1 MRHQQLR
8 NATLLFIGT
17 ALLLASSPGMAQA
30 PRRSAEELL
39 EAMQGTWVRDSM
51 NNKGDW
57 IRREKVI
64 QGNTETITDYD
75 KDNQTIRGWTVQF
88 KVERFAGKYNVFRT
102 SGVVYIFDVDD
113 NYWYELH
120 DLKRTKT
127 MLPAFRRVKPTGN
140 LNENT
145 LKGIENWIGKWRGDF
160 VPTAVA
166 GYGNVAGEPLQVD
179 FTVEKNS
186 LGTTLVFSWIES
198 KKSSGEVV
206 GTVHGYAAWSPAKKD
221 PRHPLHQFQ
230 WRQRQGNT
238 LSSGEGLCSSPR
250 WYGCRGYLF
259 GDLHHGIP
267 RCRHPCPQDHQPCPQ
282 WPERSRRGA
291 GDAQAGP
298 RVSAISAHLAVPDG
312 VPAMT

>member
-8 NATLLFIGT
+8 NTTLLFIGT

-64 QGNTETITDYD
+64 QGHTETITDYD
-75 KDNQTIRGWTVQF
+75 KDNQKMRGWTVQF

-166 GYGNVAGEPLQVD
+166 GYGNVGGEPLQVD

-206 GTVHGYAAWSPAKKD
+206 GTVHGYAAWSPAKKT
-221 PRHPLHQFQ
+221 HVIHYINSN
-230 WRQRQGNT
+230 GANVKGT
-238 LSSGEGLCSSPR
+238 LSPRGKVCVHHRGGTGAEGTFSEVCIMEFPDADTLVHKIINRVHNGQSGP
-250 WYGCRGYLF
+250 
-259 GDLHHGIP
+259 D
-267 RCRHPCPQDHQPCPQ
+267 
-282 WPERSRRGA
+282 
-291 GDAQAGP
+291 
-298 RVSAISAHLAVPDG
+298 AVP
-312 VPAMT
+312 VTLKRVQE